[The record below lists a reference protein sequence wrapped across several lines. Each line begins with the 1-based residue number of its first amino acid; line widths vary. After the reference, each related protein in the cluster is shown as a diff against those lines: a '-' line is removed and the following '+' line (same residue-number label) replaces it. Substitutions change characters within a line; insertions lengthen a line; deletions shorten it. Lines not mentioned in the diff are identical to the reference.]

1 MRLSTE
7 IRAVLPPAPGVAP
20 HLDGLPPCLH
30 KYEPLF
36 RRDDAPAQREPA

>member
-7 IRAVLPPAPGVAP
+7 IRAVLPQAPGAAS

-36 RRDDAPAQREPA
+36 RRDDAAQREPA